1 MQVKQGFLQ
10 AKKPANDRF
19 ANSVF
24 DKNSVKVVRN
34 IIFWVKLQS
43 QQIFL
48 FQYINSKYM
57 TNFYA

>member
-43 QQIFL
+43 QQMYL
-48 FQYINSKYM
+48 FHSQE
-57 TNFYA
+57 